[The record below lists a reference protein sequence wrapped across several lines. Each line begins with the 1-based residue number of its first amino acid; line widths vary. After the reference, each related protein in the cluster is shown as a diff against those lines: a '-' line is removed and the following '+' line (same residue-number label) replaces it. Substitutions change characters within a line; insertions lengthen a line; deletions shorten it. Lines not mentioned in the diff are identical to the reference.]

1 VKSLQTLLRIS
12 GLEVH
17 YNTKEFVISALDGV
31 SLEIPRSGYTLG
43 LVGESGSG
51 KTTLGS
57 SILNLLEPPAKLVR
71 GEIDYD
77 GKNVLKMSKSEL
89 RQYRW
94 KEVSMIYQSA
104 MNSLNPV
111 NNVLEPIIEVLKIH
125 QGLSKSDAHDRAAKL
140 LSEVGIKAEHM
151 DSYPHQLSGGMRQRV
166 VIALALALSP
176 KLLIAD
182 EPTSALDAVV
192 QKQILTL
199 LKREVDERNLSMVF
213 ITHEISILTDL
224 VEAVAV
230 MFKGEIVEVGSQ
242 DKVVNKPLHPYTEML
257 LMSLITLD
265 STFKQLSTNVSLGGR
280 RAGAVVGATTDL
292 IEPVSSN
299 SCKYAKRC
307 KYAFDRC
314 RVERPR
320 LMEVEIGRWVACH
333 KYG

>member
-1 VKSLQTLLRIS
+1 MDNSMESLLRIS
-12 GLEVH
+12 DLEVQ
-17 YNTKEFVISALDGV
+17 YDTKDYVISALDGV
-31 SLEIPRSGYTLG
+31 SVEIPRAGYTLG

-71 GEIDYD
+71 GEIDYA
-77 GKNVLKMSKSEL
+77 GKNVLKMSKREL

-94 KEVSMIYQSA
+94 QEVSMIYQSA

-111 NNVLEPIIEVLKIH
+111 NRVLDPIIEVLRIH
-125 QGLSKSDAHDRAAKL
+125 QSLPKPDARDRATKL
-140 LSEVGIKAEHM
+140 LSEVGIKTEHM

-199 LKREVDERNLSMVF
+199 LKREVTERNLSMVF
-213 ITHEISILTDL
+213 ITHEISILNDL
-224 VEAVAV
+224 VESVAV
-230 MFKGEIVEVGSQ
+230 MFRGEIVEIGPHDS
-242 DKVVNKPLHPYTEML
+242 VVNKPLHPYTEML
-257 LMSLITLD
+257 LMSLITLE
-265 STFKQLSTNVSLGGR
+265 STFKQLSASVPSGGKQPGSL
-280 RAGAVVGATTDL
+280 AAPSDHLAD
-292 IEPVSSN
+292 PSSN
-299 SCKYAKRC
+299 FCKYSKRC
-307 KYAFDRC
+307 KYVFERC

-320 LMEVEIGRWVACH
+320 LMEVESGRWVACH